1 MTYSLDYRK
10 RVLAIKQTEGL
21 TYEETSQRFKV
32 GIASL
37 FRWKKELAP
46 KRKKNRPSLKV
57 DMEALRADVEKH
69 PDRFQY
75 ERAKDY
81 GVNPWTIGVALKRL
95 GVSYKKN
102 AESSESGRGGTY
114 MFPSKDDTV

>member
-10 RVLAIKQTEGL
+10 RVLKIKQTEGL

-37 FRWKKELAP
+37 FRWKKELEP
-46 KRKKNRPSLKV
+46 KRKKNRPCLKV
-57 DMEALRADVEKH
+57 DMEALRLDVEKH
-69 PDRFQY
+69 PDKFQY

-81 GVNPWTIGVALKRL
+81 GVAPWTIGVALKRL

-102 AESSESGRGGTY
+102 TESSEGGRGGTY
-114 MFPSKDDTV
+114 SLPREDDSV